1 MHRRDRCRRR
11 SYAERSAHERDT
23 YTNSEVPRARSSYN
37 PGVIP
42 GPVAIRSAQRED
54 LPAILALYSE
64 GTLNSAQQSEYLTGS
79 DAYAQAFD
87 AIAADPNN
95 HVYVAERD
103 GRVVGTFQLTFIR
116 QLSYG
121 GGLVAQ
127 VESVFVGSAQR
138 SGGVGAAMMQFAR
151 AEAERRGAFRIQ
163 LTSNVARERAHR
175 FYERLGYQ
183 ASHKGMKLYLGAGT
197 K

>member
-1 MHRRDRCRRR
+1 M
-11 SYAERSAHERDT
+11 
-23 YTNSEVPRARSSYN
+23 
-37 PGVIP
+37 IP
-42 GPVAIRSAQRED
+42 GPVTVRSARGDD
-54 LPAILALYSE
+54 LSAVLRLYAD
-64 GTLNSAQQSEYLTGS
+64 GTLNAAQQQAYLSHSE
-79 DAYAQAFD
+79 AYAEALA
-87 AIAADPNN
+87 AIDADPNN

-103 GRVVGTFQLTFIR
+103 GEVVGTFQLTFIR

-127 VESVFVGSAQR
+127 VESVFVDPEQR
-138 SGGVGAAMMQFAR
+138 SSGVGAAMMQFAR

-163 LTSNVARERAHR
+163 LTSNVQRERAHR

-183 ASHKGMKLYLGAGT
+183 ATHKGMKLYLGAGT

>member
-1 MHRRDRCRRR
+1 MR
-11 SYAERSAHERDT
+11 HELR
-23 YTNSEVPRARSSYN
+23 VARAGFGYN
-37 PGVIP
+37 LRVIP
-42 GPVAIRSAQRED
+42 GPVAIRSARGDD
-54 LPAILALYSE
+54 LPAILRLYADGS
-64 GTLNSAQQSEYLTGS
+64 LSAEQKQRYLSPS
-79 DAYAQAFD
+79 DAYAMALD
-87 AIAADPNN
+87 AIATDPNN
-95 HVYVAERD
+95 HVYVAESD

-127 VESVFVGSAQR
+127 VESVFVDAEQR
-138 SGGVGAAMMQFAR
+138 SSGVGASMMQFAR
-151 AEAERRGAFRIQ
+151 DEAERRGAFRIQ
-163 LTSNVARERAHR
+163 LTSNVERERAHR